1 MMGCLVV
8 TGVLL
13 VILLFHPPAAQ
24 MESPDTDVEAVRL
37 EEFCLKIS
45 DDSHCTSAEPEPR
58 QTVTNKEAAER
69 TQPAISSP
77 SDDKED
83 INSTLQP
90 AVNSSSL
97 VANFMDIP
105 PGRGELGP
113 IETEGCRCK
122 TWQEHTTDQSLVM
135 SIEFRFPAPD
145 VCNSTEIIETLA
157 DGRKVCVN
165 TSLTRYLAPLFGPST
180 DPDWEGTTTPSPNTS
195 AVSSS
200 PTTQTEEQMSM
211 TPPWE
216 LSMKVSFDDFP
227 VTSEQGQARPVS
239 PASLGPPPPPGSP
252 EPNGSTRRIG
262 EREPSL
268 QRCKCI
274 KKDGKRIGRLISKI
288 EYYPPS
294 PRCNDLEVIATLKT
308 SGQEICLDVTAPW
321 VRRVLEKFNSFKGS
335 D

>member
-1 MMGCLVV
+1 MGCLVV

-24 MESPDTDVEAVRL
+24 MESPDTDVEAVRF

-45 DDSHCTSAEPEPR
+45 DDSHCTTAEPEPR
-58 QTVTNKEAAER
+58 QTVTNKEAAES
-69 TQPAISSP
+69 TQLAMSSP

-83 INSTLQP
+83 INSTLQM

-97 VANFMDIP
+97 VANFMGIP
-105 PGRGELGP
+105 PGHGELGP
-113 IETEGCRCK
+113 IEREGCRCK
-122 TWQEHTTDQSLVM
+122 TWQEHTTDRSLVR
-135 SIEFRFPAPD
+135 SIDFRFSATD

-211 TPPWE
+211 TPPR
-216 LSMKVSFDDFP
+216 DFSLDFYFG
-227 VTSEQGQARPVS
+227 VREQEQAY
-239 PASLGPPPPPGSP
+239 PAPPGPS
-252 EPNGSTRRIG
+252 GSKG
-262 EREPSL
+262 HFGQQGPSL
-268 QRCKCI
+268 QRCVCI
-274 KKDGKRIGRLISKI
+274 KKEARRTGRLISKI
-288 EYYPPS
+288 QFNAPS
-294 PRCNDLEVIATLKT
+294 SSCNVVEIIATLKT
-308 SGQEICLDVTAPW
+308 SGQEVCLDVTAPW
-321 VRRVLEKFNSFKGS
+321 VRKILEKLKVQPDSP
-335 D
+335 